1 MVSPSLPSGELAARK
16 ALQTTDGGMSYEI
29 MRGMAG
35 HWPCPSD
42 SERDGLGWA
51 RMTVE
56 TTRSSVCLP
65 ICLHLSPSLHPFL
78 CMGTD
83 GRWK

>member
-1 MVSPSLPSGELAARK
+1 MVSLSFPSGELAVRE
-16 ALQTTDGGMSYEI
+16 ALQTTDGGMLYEI

-35 HWPCPSD
+35 HWSCPSD

-56 TTRSSVCLP
+56 TTLPSVCL
-65 ICLHLSPSLHPFL
+65 HLCHYLSH
-78 CMGTD
+78 
-83 GRWK
+83 KK